1 MSSDLVPPTYPKVPT
16 WRRSAALGTDLFIVW
31 LLSSLLAYNGLLRFF
46 VFILFWLTLR
56 VFLVAK
62 NQGQSLGRW
71 AFDHKVID
79 PRYNKTP
86 GLLELSRREGV
97 MGICV
102 YLATLGLSGLVS
114 GNAGILL
121 FWIPISVDCGLALFD
136 TSRNPQT
143 FHDRFGRTFVI
154 GTQRGYSLDI
164 KIRNWVDKMKKDMK

>member
-16 WRRSAALGTDLFIVW
+16 WRRSAALVTDLLIVS
-31 LLSSLLAYNGLLRFF
+31 LLSSLLSFNGVIRFLL
-46 VFILFWLTLR
+46 FIFFWLTLR

-62 NQGQSLGRW
+62 NHGQSLGRW
-71 AFDHKVID
+71 AFDQKVID

-86 GLLELSRREGV
+86 GILELSRREGV
-97 MGICV
+97 MGLCV

-136 TSRNPQT
+136 TTRNPQT
-143 FHDRFGRTFVI
+143 FHDRLGRTLIV

-164 KIRNWVDKMKKDMK
+164 KIRNWVDKIKKDMK